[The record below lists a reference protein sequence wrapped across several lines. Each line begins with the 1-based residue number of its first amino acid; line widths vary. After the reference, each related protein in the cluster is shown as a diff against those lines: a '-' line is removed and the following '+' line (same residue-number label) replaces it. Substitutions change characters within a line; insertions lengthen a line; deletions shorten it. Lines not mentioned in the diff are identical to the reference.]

1 MILCYRL
8 INVPISVYQYPSL
21 SLVYLIPTCCCCSV
35 AENRAILLKCA
46 KICKQNLKKQRKVMQ
61 VDTSKYR
68 NNSREIHVI
77 KMKGPCSTLLFL
89 AIVIENFSVI
99 SLINVIIS
107 HLQSCDHIDCGLT
120 RFRSSF
126 YF

>member
-1 MILCYRL
+1 
-8 INVPISVYQYPSL
+8 
-21 SLVYLIPTCCCCSV
+21 
-35 AENRAILLKCA
+35 
-46 KICKQNLKKQRKVMQ
+46 MQ

-68 NNSREIHVI
+68 DHSREIHVI
-77 KMKGPCSTLLFL
+77 KMKSPCSTLLFL
-89 AIVIENFSVI
+89 AIVNENFSVI

-107 HLQSCDHIDCGLT
+107 HLQSCDYIDCGLT